1 MYVTAIGRT
10 RILYNAIRAV
20 ADAGHTVERIVTGSA
35 SDFYDVTAADFK
47 ELADDLGAD
56 FMMPDDINSDSIV
69 STFRQSDSRIAIS
82 VNWQTLIRRPVLDAF
97 EFGVINAHSGD
108 LPRYRGN
115 AAPNWAIING
125 ENEVVLTT
133 HRMSEELDA
142 GPIHAQHS
150 VPLDEET
157 YIGDVYDAMYERFPE
172 LFVTVVADAATDS
185 LTPTPQ
191 PSDPSAA
198 LRCYPRQPTDSE
210 LQWTDPATDIAR
222 VVRASSEPLFGAY
235 TWLDGTK
242 LRIWRAHPEQ
252 PPHDC
257 LGTPGQV
264 AERRPETGEVAVL
277 TGEGFLV
284 LDTVQRVGIDDT
296 RRDAAA
302 VIDSVRTRLGMDV
315 TGTLAAIQDHL
326 EEMRHHSETPD

>member
-35 SDFYDVTAADFK
+35 SDFYDVTAADFR
-47 ELADDLGAD
+47 ELAEELGAE
-56 FMMPDDINSDSIV
+56 FIMPDEINSGSVV
-69 STFRQSDSRIAIS
+69 STFRESDSRIAIS
-82 VNWQTLIRRPVLDAF
+82 VNWQTLIRQPALEAF
-97 EFGVINAHSGD
+97 EFGVINAHAGD

-115 AAPNWAIING
+115 AAPNWAIVNG
-125 ENEVVLTT
+125 EDEVVLTT
-133 HRMSEELDA
+133 HQMSEKLDA

-172 LFVTVVADAATDS
+172 LFVEVVGDAATDS

-191 PSDPSAA
+191 PSEPSAA
-198 LRCYPRQPTDSE
+198 LRCYPRRPTDSE
-210 LQWTDPATDIAR
+210 LQWTESAADLAR
-222 VVRASSEPLFGAY
+222 MVRASSEPLFGAY
-235 TWLDGTK
+235 TWLDGEK
-242 LRIWRAHPEQ
+242 LRIWRARAEQ

-264 AERRPETGEVAVL
+264 AERRPATGEVAVL

-284 LDTVQRVGIDDT
+284 LETVQRVETDDT

-302 VIDSVRTRLGMDV
+302 VIGSIRTRLGMDV
-315 TGTLAAIQDHL
+315 TGTLAAIQDSL
-326 EEMRHHSETPD
+326 DEMRRGNESRD

>member
-1 MYVTAIGRT
+1 
-10 RILYNAIRAV
+10 
-20 ADAGHTVERIVTGSA
+20 
-35 SDFYDVTAADFK
+35 
-47 ELADDLGAD
+47 
-56 FMMPDDINSDSIV
+56 MMPDDINDDTAV
-69 STFRQSDSRIAIS
+69 STFRQSDSQIAIS

-97 EFGVINAHSGD
+97 KYGVINAHAGD

-115 AAPNWAIING
+115 AAPNWAIINN
-125 ENEVVLTT
+125 EDEVVLTI
-133 HRMSEELDA
+133 HRMSEDLDA

-157 YIGDVYDAMYERFPE
+157 YIGDVYDAMYERFPK

-191 PSDPSAA
+191 PSEPSAA
-198 LRCYPRQPTDSE
+198 LRCYARRPTDSE
-210 LQWTDPATDIAR
+210 LQWTEPATDLSR

-235 TWLDGTK
+235 TWIDGEK
-242 LRIWRAHPEQ
+242 LRIWRAHVEQ

-284 LDTVQRVGIDDT
+284 LETVQRDSIDDT

-302 VIDSVRTRLGMDV
+302 VIESVRTRLGMDV
-315 TGTLAAIQDHL
+315 TGTLAAIQDSL
-326 EEMRHHSETPD
+326 DEMHRQNYS

>member
-1 MYVTAIGRT
+1 MHVTAIGRT
-10 RILYNAIRAV
+10 RILYDAIRAV
-20 ADAGHTVERIVTGSA
+20 EDAGHSIERIVTGSA
-35 SDFYDVTAADFK
+35 SDFYNVTAADFR
-47 ELADDLGAD
+47 ELADELGAE
-56 FMMPDDINSDSIV
+56 FVMPDDINSDSVV

-97 EFGVINAHSGD
+97 EFGVINAHAGD

-125 ENEVVLTT
+125 EDEVVLTT

-172 LFVTVVADAATDS
+172 LFVTVVGDAAT
-185 LTPTPQ
+185 
-191 PSDPSAA
+191 
-198 LRCYPRQPTDSE
+198 E
-210 LQWTDPATDIAR
+210 LQWTEPAADLAR

-235 TWLDGTK
+235 TWLDSGK
-242 LRIWRAHPEQ
+242 LRIWRAHAEQ

-264 AERRPETGEVAVL
+264 AERRPETGDVAVL

-284 LDTVQRVGIDDT
+284 LETVQRDGIDDT
-296 RRDAAA
+296 RRDATA
-302 VIDSVRTRLGMDV
+302 VIESVRTRLGIDG
-315 TGTLAAIQDHL
+315 TGTLAAIQDTL
-326 EEMRHHSETPD
+326 SEMGRHNESRD

>member
-10 RILYNAIRAV
+10 QILYDAIRAV

-35 SDFYDVTAADFK
+35 SEFYDVTAADFR
-47 ELADDLGAD
+47 ELAEELGAE
-56 FMMPDDINSDSIV
+56 FMMPDSINSDSVV

-97 EFGVINAHSGD
+97 EFGVINGHAGD

-125 ENEVVLTT
+125 EDEVVLTT

-172 LFVTVVADAATDS
+172 LFVTVVGDAATGS

-191 PSDPSAA
+191 PSEPSAA

-210 LQWTDPATDIAR
+210 LQWTEPAADLAR

-235 TWLDGTK
+235 TWLDSGK
-242 LRIWRAHPEQ
+242 LRIWRAHAEQ

-264 AERRPETGEVAVL
+264 AERRPETGDVAVL

-284 LDTVQRVGIDDT
+284 LETVQRDGIDDT
-296 RRDAAA
+296 RRDATA
-302 VIDSVRTRLGMDV
+302 VIESVRTRLGIDG
-315 TGTLAAIQDHL
+315 TGTLAAIQDTL
-326 EEMRHHSETPD
+326 SEMGRHNESRD